1 MFLTSTTPGVSKK
14 VRVVI
19 DPMVTCSLI
28 KKIEKPSGPF
38 MATRSQPA
46 PGLTN
51 PLYFNIPDDLPRL
64 QNAREL
70 FVNKFHLDYEPL
82 ALDCL
87 EQHIWYR
94 TANQIKGFD
103 HMINMTYY
111 QNLPFVKSHVTE
123 NNIKVENGS
132 FSRNGAV

>member
-1 MFLTSTTPGVSKK
+1 MFLKRTSPGVFQI
-14 VRVVI
+14 VGVAI
-19 DPMVTCSLI
+19 DPMVTSSLL
-28 KKIEKPSGPF
+28 KKIAIFWPF
-38 MATRSQPA
+38 HGHKIPTSSR
-46 PGLTN
+46 TN
-51 PLYFNIPDDLPRL
+51 PLYFNITDDLQRL
-64 QNAREL
+64 VNAREL

-123 NNIKVENGS
+123 NNIKVEKDQ
-132 FSRNGAV
+132 FHEI